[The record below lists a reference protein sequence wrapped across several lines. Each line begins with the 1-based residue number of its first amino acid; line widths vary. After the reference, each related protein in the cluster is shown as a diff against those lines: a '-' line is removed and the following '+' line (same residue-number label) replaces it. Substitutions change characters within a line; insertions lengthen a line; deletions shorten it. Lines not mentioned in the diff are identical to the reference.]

1 MATTDMVTGRIYT
14 PNNTI
19 SPLSYYQLLDMKNI
33 GVTSIRVDFE
43 DASGIWKDRVQ
54 AYKNILQWCS
64 ALGIKVLGLINTDSL
79 LDPTYKP
86 TNTANKVDFENNYLP
101 KFLAAFDWHEQTYG
115 GYASLEGWEIYN
127 EPDVP
132 QYGWYRNGSF
142 MADEYA
148 LTLVRLWELK
158 RPGLNRNRKIVMG
171 AMSQADSQRWL
182 EVYKTNTMYYFR
194 NANSGNIPADAVAIH
209 CYGTIWDPQD
219 RKFSPQEGGGDFET
233 QLRRFFGFRDR
244 TSNELV
250 PFNKDV
256 YATELGIDTKQA
268 SEQAQ
273 ALRMKY
279 FYDTLNKFPRIKKG
293 FWYVY
298 RDDEISKKDD
308 TSEKREYGIRYTPQ
322 KNAGIKP
329 AWNTFRNLNGKA
341 GVGQTS
347 LWSGSPADVKFLKF
361 LTAFNRNDTAENL
374 MGTPSDNGGGVFV
387 HAWGNAQVQDFAGG
401 RYGTGKAMITLVN
414 GQDVAG
420 AIHGR
425 FYDVWMSKGGGPV
438 VGFPFDNGGGIDR
451 HSWDAGDAKGMV
463 QDIRDATGKK
473 SMIQFETSSGST
485 GQVHWISGPIYEK
498 YMAGGGVGVYGYA
511 RSERYLE
518 GTKYRQKFA
527 KVTIS
532 E

>member
-14 PNNTI
+14 PNDTI
-19 SPLSYYQLLDMKNI
+19 SPLSYRQLLDMKNI
-33 GVTSIRVDFE
+33 GVTSIRIDFE
-43 DASGIWKDRVQ
+43 DASGIRTDRVQ

-64 ALGIKVLGLINTDSL
+64 GLGIKVLGLINTDAL
-79 LDPTYKP
+79 LDPKYRP
-86 TNTANKVDFENNYLP
+86 ENTANKADFEANYLP

-132 QYGWYRNGSF
+132 QYGWYRSGSF

-182 EVYKTNTMYYFR
+182 EMYNTNTMYYFR

-209 CYGTIWDPQD
+209 GYGQKWDPQD
-219 RKFSPQEGGGDFET
+219 PNYSPQGGGNFED

-244 TSNELV
+244 TKNELV

-256 YATELGIDTKQA
+256 YVTELGVDTKQTTEQNQA
-268 SEQAQ
+268 S
-273 ALRMKY
+273 RMKY

-298 RDDEISKKDD
+298 RDDEQGNA
-308 TSEKREYGIRYTPQ
+308 SEKREYGIRYVPQ

-347 LWSGSPADVKFLKF
+347 LWSASDSIFLA
-361 LTAFNRNDTAENL
+361 AFNRNDTAENL
-374 MGTPSDNGGGVFV
+374 MGYPSDNGGGAFV
-387 HAWGNAQVQDFAGG
+387 HAWGNARVQDFAGG
-401 RYGTGKAMITLVN
+401 RYGTGKAMIALVN
-414 GQDVAG
+414 GQNVAG

-438 VGFPFDNGGGIDR
+438 VGFPFDNGGGVDR
-451 HSWDAGDAKGMV
+451 HSWDSGDAKGMV
-463 QDIRDATGKK
+463 QDIRDAAGKK
-473 SMIQFETSSGST
+473 SIIQFETSPGST
-485 GQVHWISGPIYEK
+485 GQVHWVSGSIYEK
-498 YMAGGGVGVYGYA
+498 YMAGGGVGAYGYA

-527 KVTIS
+527 KGTIS